1 MFKWRSEIVEGSDGM
16 IIAFQI
22 ILLFIIGISFI
33 GLVAEKEDV
42 KRQELLFTLII
53 SITISTLLAFA
64 N

>member
-1 MFKWRSEIVEGSDGM
+1 M

-22 ILLFIIGISFI
+22 ILLFIIVISFI

>member
-1 MFKWRSEIVEGSDGM
+1 M

-33 GLVAEKEDV
+33 GLVAEKEKS
-42 KRQELLFTLII
+42 KRLELFL
-53 SITISTLLAFA
+53 TLLIGLFVLSILILF